1 MRKIIKKI
9 ISITLIISMMLSTA
23 YTFEMEKKD
32 VYASD
37 NIENS
42 TDAYSDMVFS
52 SDNSM
57 GKLIADKLSNS
68 TDVQNNKGYNIL
80 DVTVTGTNAEVELES
95 IDDAQIIVGIY
106 SEDGQEMQGM
116 GTADIKQSDRKVVIN
131 INIDTM
137 PQYFW

>member
-1 MRKIIKKI
+1 MRETIKKVM
-9 ISITLIISMMLSTA
+9 SIVLVVSMILGSL
-23 YTFEMEKKD
+23 YTFEIEKKE

-37 NIENS
+37 NIEDNVY
-42 TDAYSDMVFS
+42 T
-52 SDNSM
+52 DNSITFSADNSA
-57 GKLIADKLSNS
+57 GELIADKLSES
-68 TDVQNNKGYNIL
+68 TEKQDNNGYNIL
-80 DVTVTGTNAEVELES
+80 AVTVKGTSAEVELES

>member
-1 MRKIIKKI
+1 MRKMIKKI

-80 DVTVTGTNAEVELES
+80 DVQYLE
-95 IDDAQIIVGIY
+95 QV
-106 SEDGQEMQGM
+106 Q
-116 GTADIKQSDRKVVIN
+116 KLNLRV
-131 INIDTM
+131 
-137 PQYFW
+137 